1 MSAASKEQ
9 DASQVNLGVLAYR
22 EGKDWVALAL
32 EMDLRGYGKT
42 IDEAVRELSDLVAM
56 QLSFAR
62 LKSQPELVWKPA
74 EPQYWTLFTN
84 AKRDQLLRSA
94 AGSTKRRNPDIEAR
108 ALDVP
113 PPPLTAGHPEFQQAN
128 A

>member
-1 MSAASKEQ
+1 MSAANKKP
-9 DASQVNLGVLAYR
+9 DASPVSLSVLGYR
-22 EGKDWVALAL
+22 EGKEWVALAL
-32 EMDLRGYGKT
+32 EMDLRGYATT
-42 IDEAVRELSDLVAM
+42 IDDALRELSDLVAM

-74 EPQYWTLFTN
+74 EPHYWTLFTD

-94 AGSTKRRNPDIEAR
+94 TGSTKRRNPDIEAR
-108 ALDVP
+108 ALNIAP
-113 PPPLTAGHPEFQQAN
+113 PRPTADLPEFQQAN

>member
-1 MSAASKEQ
+1 MSAANKEQ
-9 DASQVNLGVLAYR
+9 DASSVNLSVLAYR

-62 LKSQPELVWKPA
+62 LKSQPELVWEPA
-74 EPQYWTLFTN
+74 EPQYWTLFTD

-113 PPPLTAGHPEFQQAN
+113 TPPLTADHPEFQQAT